1 MVKKSVSNLAE
12 KQGDL
17 PTVIQ
22 EQLDAFLRWLKTHP
36 SRIGTQR
43 GKRTIETYAFI
54 ISKYVNYIAHSLGK
68 SDFKE
73 VTADE
78 VEKFVIELPFHKK
91 RNGDV
96 TWYYRN
102 LTISVLCLLYKFLY
116 GEDAENH
123 PCVRRLRQLIVK
135 PRPSERIAVKREDLL
150 TEKDLLELLRACDYA
165 RTQLEAKRNR
175 ALIAVLY
182 ESGCRISEL
191 LNLNIGDVEL
201 TDYGFR
207 LHVEGKTG
215 RRVVPIINAAIY
227 LREWLSVHPKL
238 DDESAPLFITF
249 EHGHWGQRLTYYG
262 AREIIKR
269 LAKIAGLKKR
279 IRLHLFR
286 HTRATDVAPLV
297 KEAVMR
303 ALFGWSKS
311 SPMPSVY
318 THLSGADVEE
328 TMLTVYGRKPKR
340 EVKPLIKE
348 RTCPRCGEKNEPHEL
363 YCKNCGAPL
372 ITGVKV
378 IAELAQAQE
387 VTKEFKVIKKELSEV
402 SRLRKELEQMRNFL
416 KKILPAVV
424 ETDEDVEWLREQLER
439 RMEREAREEY
449 EEYVEENARLLA
461 EVKRRK

>member
-1 MVKKSVSNLAE
+1 MTKKP
-12 KQGDL
+12 KQNAL
-17 PTVIQ
+17 RITIQ
-22 EQLDAFLRWLKTHP
+22 EQLNSFLRWLKTHP
-36 SRIGTQR
+36 SRTRTQR
-43 GKRTIETYAFI
+43 GKRTIETYTFI
-54 ISKYVNYIAHSLGK
+54 INKYVNYVVHSLGK

-123 PCVRRLRQLIVK
+123 PCLKRLRQLIVK
-135 PRPSERIAVKREDLL
+135 PRPTERIAVKREDLL
-150 TEKDLLELLRACDYA
+150 TEEDLLKLLKACDYA

-215 RRVVPIINAAIY
+215 RRTVPIINAAIY
-227 LREWLSVHPKL
+227 LREWLSVHPKF

-249 EHGHWGQRLTYYG
+249 EHGHYGQRLTYFG
-262 AREIIKR
+262 ARDIIKR
-269 LAKIAGLKKR
+269 TAKIAGIKKR

-286 HTRATDVAPLV
+286 HTRATDIAPLV

-303 ALFGWSKS
+303 QLFGWSKS

-318 THLSGADVEE
+318 THLTGADVEE
-328 TMLTVYGRKPKR
+328 TLLTVYGKKPKR
-340 EVKPLIKE
+340 EIKPLIKE
-348 RTCPRCGEKNEPHEL
+348 RICQSCGETNEPHLL
-363 YCKNCGAPL
+363 YCAKCGAPL
-372 ITGVKV
+372 ITGVRV
-378 IAELAQAQE
+378 VTELAQALTVSE
-387 VTKEFKVIKKELSEV
+387 EFKVVKKELSEV
-402 SRLRKELEQMRNFL
+402 SKLRKELEELKNFL
-416 KKILPAVV
+416 IRVLPNV
-424 ETDEDVEWLREQLER
+424 DSGEDVEWLREQLAR
-439 RMEREAREEY
+439 REEQKAKEEY
-449 EEYVEENARLLA
+449 EEYIRENAELL
-461 EVKRRK
+461 VKLREQRTY

>member
-1 MVKKSVSNLAE
+1 MPNKPEQDTL
-12 KQGDL
+12 L
-17 PTVIQ
+17 MPIQ
-22 EQLDAFLRWLKTHP
+22 NQVNSFLRWLQTHP

-54 ISKYVNYIAHSLGK
+54 INKYVSYVVHTLGK
-68 SDFKE
+68 RDFKE
-73 VTADE
+73 VTTDE
-78 VEKFVIELPFHKK
+78 VERFVIELPFHKK
-91 RNGDV
+91 KNGDV
-96 TWYYRN
+96 SWYYRN

-116 GEDAENH
+116 RENAENH
-123 PCVRRLRQLIVK
+123 PCVRRLRQLIVR

-150 TEKDLLELLRACDYA
+150 TEEDLLKLLRACDYA

-227 LREWLSVHPKL
+227 LREWLTVHPKF

-249 EHGHWGQRLTYYG
+249 EHGHWGQRLTYFG
-262 AREIIKR
+262 ARDIIKR
-269 LAKIAGLKKR
+269 TAKIAGIKKR

-303 ALFGWSKS
+303 ELFGWSKS

-328 TMLTVYGRKPKR
+328 NLLRAYGLRPEKDI
-340 EVKPLIKE
+340 KPLIEE
-348 RTCPRCGEKNEPHEL
+348 RKCPRCGESNEPHEL
-363 YCKNCGAPL
+363 YCEKCGAPL
-372 ITGVKV
+372 MTGVQV
-378 IAELAQAQE
+378 ISELSDAKMVNEEMKQLKEQMKKLETFLHRILPNLTEEDLELLRRRQEERELHEMREAELEYVQWQ
-387 VTKEFKVIKKELSEV
+387 
-402 SRLRKELEQMRNFL
+402 EQML
-416 KKILPAVV
+416 TEL
-424 ETDEDVEWLREQLER
+424 
-439 RMEREAREEY
+439 
-449 EEYVEENARLLA
+449 
-461 EVKRRK
+461 KRRKQHHG